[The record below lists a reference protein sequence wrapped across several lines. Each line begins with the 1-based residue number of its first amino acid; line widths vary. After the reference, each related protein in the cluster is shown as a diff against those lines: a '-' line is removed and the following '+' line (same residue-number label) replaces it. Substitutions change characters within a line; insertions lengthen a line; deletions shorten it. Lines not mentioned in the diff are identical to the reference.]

1 MDELMI
7 KKKINDHLHPLSN
20 KSLVDLSANI
30 RKPIYDRS
38 QLTAGIVHI
47 GLGNFHR
54 AHQAWYLHRLMQ
66 MGEAFNWA
74 IVGAGVREYDK
85 IQRQKM
91 LKQDFLTTLIE
102 LDPKG
107 QSSEIIGSMIDYIPV
122 EDDNASLI
130 KRMAEPD
137 IRIVSLTITEGGYYI
152 DPVTKN
158 FDTEN
163 PDIVHDASNPNKPR
177 TAFGAIIAALKIRRA
192 KGIGPFTCQSCDN
205 LQGNGL
211 IFRQTLV
218 SLANLSDPH
227 LGEWIN
233 NNCSFPNSMVDC
245 IVPATGKN
253 ELKLVNSF
261 GLDDAV
267 PVTHECFR
275 QWVIEDDFC
284 AGRPNWE
291 DVNVTFSNDVDAYEA
306 MKIGILNAG
315 HQILANVG
323 ELLGFST
330 IDECM
335 VDKEILTLFDIVQ
348 RKEIIP
354 HIDAVPSVSPEDYLE
369 LVTQRFS
376 NPKIKDT
383 VRRVAFDGAARHSGF
398 LHPTIR
404 SAITTKSPIKGL
416 ALVEALWARMCSGI
430 REDGSI
436 IENNDPQWDFL
447 SSLSKKSK
455 HDPKIWLTESS
466 IYGDIAR
473 NEQFSSEFSE
483 ALNRIWDKG
492 CRAVLREYCSENN

>member
-275 QWVIEDDFC
+275 QWVIEDDF
-284 AGRPNWE
+284 
-291 DVNVTFSNDVDAYEA
+291 
-306 MKIGILNAG
+306 
-315 HQILANVG
+315 
-323 ELLGFST
+323 
-330 IDECM
+330 
-335 VDKEILTLFDIVQ
+335 
-348 RKEIIP
+348 
-354 HIDAVPSVSPEDYLE
+354 
-369 LVTQRFS
+369 
-376 NPKIKDT
+376 
-383 VRRVAFDGAARHSGF
+383 
-398 LHPTIR
+398 
-404 SAITTKSPIKGL
+404 
-416 ALVEALWARMCSGI
+416 
-430 REDGSI
+430 
-436 IENNDPQWDFL
+436 
-447 SSLSKKSK
+447 
-455 HDPKIWLTESS
+455 
-466 IYGDIAR
+466 
-473 NEQFSSEFSE
+473 
-483 ALNRIWDKG
+483 
-492 CRAVLREYCSENN
+492 

>member
-1 MDELMI
+1 MT
-7 KKKINDHLHPLSN
+7 KKNVNDHLHPLSN
-20 KSLVDLSANI
+20 KSLGDLSANVK
-30 RKPIYDRS
+30 KPIYDRS

-66 MGEAFNWA
+66 KGKAFNWA
-74 IVGAGVREYDK
+74 IVGAGVRKFDK
-85 IQRQKM
+85 LQRQKM

-107 QSSEIIGSMIDYIPV
+107 QSSEIIGSMIDYIHI

-130 KRMAEPD
+130 KRMTKPD
-137 IRIVSLTITEGGYYI
+137 IRIVSLTITEGGYYL

-158 FDTEN
+158 FDAEN
-163 PDIVHDASNPNKPR
+163 PDIVYDASNPDKPR

-192 KGIGPFTCQSCDN
+192 NGIGPFTCQSCDN

-253 ELKLVNSF
+253 ELKLVNSL
-261 GLDDAV
+261 GIDDVV

-291 DVNVTFSNDVDAYEA
+291 DVNVTFSNDVYAYEA

-335 VDKEILTLFDIVQ
+335 VDEEILALFDSVLKKEIA
-348 RKEIIP
+348 P
-354 HIDAVPSVSPEDYLE
+354 HIAAVPGIDPEDYLD
-369 LVTQRFS
+369 LVTRRFS

-383 VRRVAFDGAARHSGF
+383 VRRVAFDGSARHSGF

-404 SAITTKSPIKGL
+404 SAIKTKSPIKGL
-416 ALVEALWARMCSGI
+416 ALVEAIWARMCSGI
-430 REDGSI
+430 REDGSV
-436 IENNDPQWDFL
+436 IEANDPQWDFL
-447 SSLSKKSK
+447 SNLSKKSK
-455 HDPKIWLTESS
+455 SDPKIWLTESS
-466 IYGDIAR
+466 IYGDIALSER
-473 NEQFSSEFSE
+473 FSDEFSK
-483 ALNRIWDKG
+483 ALNRIWDNG
-492 CRAVLREYCSENN
+492 CRAVLREYCAGNN